1 MHRGPRGD
9 HPTTPV
15 PVYRRRLRGPQENK
29 TGRVS
34 ISGGRK
40 GLAGRLGVTGGA
52 FTPGQSSSGPLSNL
66 PKTRPA
72 CAVRSEE

>member
-15 PVYRRRLRGPQENK
+15 PVIVGDFAARKK
-29 TGRVS
+29 TRQAASLSVG
-34 ISGGRK
+34 
-40 GLAGRLGVTGGA
+40 AGRGSPGDWGVTGGA

-66 PKTRPA
+66 PKPGRLAP
-72 CAVRSEE
+72 VRSEE